1 MKKSLWQRLCSLLL
15 CCVLLLSCTATAGAA
30 DSSDSSDIKVGDK
43 ITLGR
48 YDGKAISWVCILID
62 DNGPLFLSENALCK
76 KEYDAAGTDSYYH
89 SDGWGRIRR
98 ERGSNCWSDSNI
110 RQWLNASGTVEYTH
124 CPPSYAEED
133 GFLTGFSDREKACIK
148 TVTQKTNL
156 NEWDAAHREGYLDG
170 GQYES
175 ADKTTISGLKN
186 VIGTDYWYQNVTDQ
200 VFLLDEQQIYQGYN
214 NLPDVISAMRYLT
227 RISNNAGASYEC
239 LRMVA
244 GNGEKLDTSGAYTP
258 ENIRPAIYIDTAN
271 YSDLSAR
278 YIKDYEKSSD
288 KYNFINT
295 YHVLDDGTVNISGA
309 ADSISIDYYKNM
321 FGPLFGSIL
330 FYAQEKGNPH
340 GVCYGMTASTSLF
353 LQNKEL
359 IKKFNYRTEMGQ
371 TEIDNI
377 HGVFAPFDTYFENT
391 SYSIED
397 LVKQLHVSQHI
408 PWLYIQLD
416 SNVDNIEGL
425 YNAVKNSVNNDGIPV
440 RINIY
445 KGTYK
450 SPKSSHSILAVG
462 YDETKDN
469 YIIKIDD
476 PNSLLIDNLVIKKDF
491 SGWEYGKYNS
501 DIGGIT
507 FDIPN
512 NTSAI
517 VSMIISNMIDSTIK
531 TGELV
536 TSSVL
541 NATMIKGD
549 SIKSASVKLYELFSS
564 NDENISDSSEDESK
578 LYWSENGV
586 DSITLSSEKKDD
598 VTVASYS
605 SSITVACEPNTDITY
620 TVSES
625 DFNSVKYESDA
636 DKEQK
641 IVFTTTKDDDIIELV
656 ISGDAI
662 GGKIN
667 AAETDTGVT
676 VTGLKN
682 VTVTLNKNGDELNKK
697 ESDEITATCEITYD
711 KNGQNDILQLTNV
724 LPCKHICHSENRFAK
739 FIWRVIVFI
748 CKIFGIDKT
757 CKCGVKHF

>member
-30 DSSDSSDIKVGDK
+30 DLSDSSDIKVGDK

-110 RQWLNASGTVEYTH
+110 RQWLNVSGTVEYTH

-133 GFLTGFSDREKACIK
+133 GFLTGFSDREIDCIK
-148 TVTQKTNL
+148 SVTQKTNL

-200 VFLLDEQQIYQGYN
+200 VFLLDEKQVYQGYN
-214 NLPDVISAMRYLT
+214 NLPDVISAMRYST

-244 GNGEKLDTSGAYTP
+244 GNGEKLDTSGAYTS
-258 ENIRPAIYIDTAN
+258 ENIRPAIYIDTEY
-271 YSDLSAR
+271 YSELSTR
-278 YIKDYEKSSD
+278 YIKDYEKSD

-295 YHVLDDGTVNISGA
+295 YHILDDGTVNISGA

-321 FGPLFGSIL
+321 FGSLFGSMMFL
-330 FYAQEKGNPH
+330 KKENGKPH
-340 GVCYGMTASTSLF
+340 GVCYGMAASTNLF

-359 IKKFNYRTEMGQ
+359 IKKFNYRINDHLIEMNTMG
-371 TEIDNI
+371 TVI
-377 HGVFAPFDTYFENT
+377 APFDTYFENT
-391 SYSIED
+391 NYSIED
-397 LVKQLHVSQHI
+397 LVKQLHISQNLPSI
-408 PWLYIQLD
+408 SSQR
-416 SNVDNIEGL
+416 VDNNNNVEGL
-425 YNAVKNSVNNDGIPV
+425 YNSIKNSIDNNSTPV
-440 RINIY
+440 IIDIY
-445 KGTYK
+445 KGTFTNKESY
-450 SPKSSHSILAVG
+450 HSILAVG

-469 YIIKIDD
+469 YIIKVDN
-476 PNSLLIDNLVIKKDF
+476 PNTFSIDNLVIKKDF

-517 VSMIISNMIDSTIK
+517 ASMIISNRIDSAID
-531 TGELV
+531 TGALIA
-536 TSSVL
+536 TSGVL
-541 NATMIKGD
+541 NAKMIKCD
-549 SIKSASVKLYELFSS
+549 SIISASVKLYELFSS

-605 SSITVACEPNTDITY
+605 SSITVSCEPNTDITY

-667 AAETDTGVT
+667 ATETDTGVT

-682 VTVTLNKNGDELNKK
+682 ITVTLNKNGDELNKK